1 MNSKKMKISAYD
13 LDGSKLALIVNIK
26 EYDACQTP
34 RLGAEKDEQKL
45 TSTLNKL
52 GIDIKQTLSGK
63 VYKND
68 IEDSLKHL
76 SLQIPKDIKLL
87 VLCFMGHGDIDDW

>member
-1 MNSKKMKISAYD
+1 MKINAYN

-26 EYDACQTP
+26 EYDACRTP
-34 RLGAEKDEQKL
+34 RLGAEIDEQKL
-45 TSTLNKL
+45 TSTLKKMN
-52 GIDIKQTLSGK
+52 IDIKETLSGK

-68 IEDSLKHL
+68 IENSLQNL
-76 SLQIPKDIKLL
+76 SLHIPKDIKLL